1 VAATDSE
8 SLGAKDLEGIY
19 AQFREAI
26 RQFFAR
32 QTGSGTLAE
41 DLTQIVYLR
50 LLNSRTLATV
60 QDPEMYIYATAWN
73 VLRTEMKSAAFE
85 RRFNVSVTDRKLEA
99 EVTANRL
106 LWVDDSSSEVDAQYF
121 MNALRGLPRLLR
133 VVFILHYIDGRTY
146 EQISE
151 ETGIN
156 VHTVHKYISRAL
168 TRLHAFYGV
177 DPNSDSPVS
186 SNAKERT

>member
-1 VAATDSE
+1 LDGVY
-8 SLGAKDLEGIY
+8 AK
-19 AQFREAI
+19 FREAI

-32 QTGSGTLAE
+32 QTGSRTLAE

-85 RRFNVSVTDRKLEA
+85 RRFNVSVTDSKLEA

-106 LWVDDSSSEVDAQYF
+106 LWVDDSSSEIDAQYF
-121 MNALRGLPRLLR
+121 MNGLRGLPRPLQA
-133 VVFILHYIDGRTY
+133 VFILHYIDGLTY

-168 TRLHAFYGV
+168 VRLHALYGV
-177 DPNSDSPVS
+177 DPSSDSRVS
-186 SNAKERT
+186 PNAKERT